1 MVRGITFGTF
11 DLFHIGHVNILR
23 RAREQCDFLIVGVS
37 TDKLNYDKKKVYP
50 VINESERSAI
60 VESCRYVD
68 QVFFEHSLDLKVTYI
83 QEHRA
88 DVLFMGDDWAGR
100 FDFCSP
106 YCRVVYFPR
115 TPLVSSSNIRSS
127 MSSTPRK

>member
-100 FDFCSP
+100 FDFC
-106 YCRVVYFPR
+106 
-115 TPLVSSSNIRSS
+115 
-127 MSSTPRK
+127 